1 MSRRKFF
8 FALCIIFG
16 LAASTH
22 QTSACEKTD
31 DIITDMNNQE
41 QTAVIEH
48 YRTLLAQIT
57 QLLHEFVHH
66 LHDNKPLN
74 HYLKELTKLTK
85 ELGEMAKRNHE
96 ADSTRHGTLHK
107 RLYAQHKKFHEFIA
121 IIKANESSPQKIGLE
136 LMKRAELKNLIPDQ
150 AGWSLT
156 NVLPA
161 LNTRCKK

>member
-22 QTSACEKTD
+22 QMSSCERTD
-31 DIITDMNNQE
+31 DIISDMNNQE
-41 QTAVIEH
+41 QTAAIEQ
-48 YRTLLAQIT
+48 YRALLKQIT

-66 LHDNKPLN
+66 LHDNKTLN
-74 HYLKELTKLTK
+74 HYLKELTKLIK

-96 ADSTRHGTLHK
+96 ADSSRHGTLHK
-107 RLYAQHKKFHEFIA
+107 RLYAQHKKFCEFIA
-121 IIKANESSPQKIGLE
+121 VIKTNESSPQKISME
-136 LMKRAELKNLIPDQ
+136 LLKRAELKNLIPDQ